1 MNEFEQQY
9 LPGGLPPAFALGLFR
24 TEHFILGAGDRLDFP
39 DCPRFGEPEY
49 QQTKLRQKLFLH
61 LHSGGDCDSASEL
74 CWATAGHVAICRSDV
89 IFSPYIGRSA
99 ARKNRAARL
108 MLSADM
114 KNCGCKGKID
124 EKGQKVHNCRDD
136 RRRHD
141 RRVEAELLCQQRQR
155 TTDELGQETPSQP
168 STGSPQ
174 ARPTS

>member
-9 LPGGLPPAFALGLFR
+9 LPGGLPPAFSLGLFR

-89 IFSPYIGRSA
+89 SLPLHRKKRRTEKPCGAFDAFSRY
-99 ARKNRAARL
+99 
-108 MLSADM
+108 
-114 KNCGCKGKID
+114 
-124 EKGQKVHNCRDD
+124 E
-136 RRRHD
+136 
-141 RRVEAELLCQQRQR
+141 ELWLQR
-155 TTDELGQETPSQP
+155 
-168 STGSPQ
+168 
-174 ARPTS
+174 